1 MKPNYWETNWF
12 LGDFDRTLPV
22 KFDRYSGIFPTSQ
35 TSESTASLSS
45 TE

>member
-22 KFDRYSGIFPTSQ
+22 KFDRKSETFPTGQ
-35 TSESTASLSS
+35 IADKRASLSS